1 MSIKRYHSIKHF
13 EGIWR
18 EEPDYSRRNFW
29 WPFRKKKDS
38 YKEKRPGA
46 MRPEHVKN
54 RIREVGLGKQIEILR
69 IGFDGTID
77 DMPIIVEI
85 IDITQDGFTGR
96 IVNLERRMI
105 EGATEKLVYAK
116 KGGGIINFNYADG
129 DIKDIS
135 ISHDEE
141 LLEQERNVDA
151 LQQILSALETGDNII
166 VAYYDGKQKGTV
178 NTEGVLLEKTNDS
191 GIFSMK
197 IEKINRIEL
206 ENKITKQ
213 FDIQNDLV
221 IDIEMV

>member
-1 MSIKRYHSIKHF
+1 
-13 EGIWR
+13 
-18 EEPDYSRRNFW
+18 
-29 WPFRKKKDS
+29 
-38 YKEKRPGA
+38 

-85 IDITQDGFTGR
+85 IDISQDGFTGR

-116 KGGGIINFNYADG
+116 KGGGIISFNYADG

-151 LQQILSALETGDNII
+151 LHQILSALETGDNII

-197 IEKINRIEL
+197 IEKMKGACPL
-206 ENKITKQ
+206 
-213 FDIQNDLV
+213 
-221 IDIEMV
+221 MVCAGPAGRTGHMFGRCQGHRARTYRR